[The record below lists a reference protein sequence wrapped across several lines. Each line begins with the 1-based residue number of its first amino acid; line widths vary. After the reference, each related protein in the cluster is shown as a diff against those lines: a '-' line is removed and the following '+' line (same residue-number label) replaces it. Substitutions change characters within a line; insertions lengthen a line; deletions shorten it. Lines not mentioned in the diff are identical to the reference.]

1 MCKTNSEGFR
11 YLKEKFPNVSAAKLK
26 EGILIG
32 PQIRELI
39 KDNNFVCHLNTAEQE
54 AWQAFIWTCENF
66 LGNYKA
72 LTYKD
77 GIQNLLN
84 AYNKLGCRM
93 SLKIHFFAFTL
104 RFFSGKLRCVGCIVI
119 VYTFCYVSSITPL
132 CREENVLFLI
142 AILFNLPN

>member
-1 MCKTNSEGFR
+1 M
-11 YLKEKFPNVSAAKLK
+11 KEDIF
-26 EGILIG
+26 IG

-39 KDNNFVCHLNTAEQE
+39 KDNDFVRHLNKAEQE

-66 LGNYKA
+66 LGNHKA

-93 SLKIHFFAFTL
+93 SLKIHFLHSHLDFFPENLGAVSDEQGE
-104 RFFSGKLRCVGCIVI
+104 RFHQDIQLMEKRYQGFWNDSMLADYCWMLYRDVPNKFYNRKSFSQH
-119 VYTFCYVSSITPL
+119 F
-132 CREENVLFLI
+132 
-142 AILFNLPN
+142 